1 MKKKILIILQARC
14 TSKRFRYKSIYPIN
28 QIPLVILCA
37 KRLSSNNKFDLII
50 ATSGHKRDE
59 YIAKLA
65 NKNNI
70 KYFCGSEKNVLSR
83 FLKITK
89 NLDKDYIIIRATA
102 DNPLPDAFFVR
113 KCLNIYHKYKLS
125 YFYPN
130 NKYFKI
136 PYGLNIEIISLNLL
150 RKQKNTKENNEHV
163 TYSLKKQIN
172 LNNIKEKFV
181 NKNYSHMNF
190 SIDYVKEYFNTKRI
204 MEKFDTFETW
214 NKILK
219 NEK

>member
-1 MKKKILIILQARC
+1 M
-14 TSKRFRYKSIYPIN
+14 
-28 QIPLVILCA
+28 
-37 KRLSSNNKFDLII
+37 
-50 ATSGHKRDE
+50 
-59 YIAKLA
+59 
-65 NKNNI
+65 
-70 KYFCGSEKNVLSR
+70 
-83 FLKITK
+83 
-89 NLDKDYIIIRATA
+89 
-102 DNPLPDAFFVR
+102 
-113 KCLNIYHKYKLS
+113 
-125 YFYPN
+125 
-130 NKYFKI
+130 
-136 PYGLNIEIISLNLL
+136 NLL

-190 SIDYVKEYFNTKRI
+190 SIDYVKEYFNTKKI